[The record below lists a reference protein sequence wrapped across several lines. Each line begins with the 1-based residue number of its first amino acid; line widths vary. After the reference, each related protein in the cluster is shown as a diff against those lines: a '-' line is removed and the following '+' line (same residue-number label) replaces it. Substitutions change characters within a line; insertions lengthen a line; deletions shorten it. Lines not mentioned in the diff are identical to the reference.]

1 MRAVRGTVT
10 SPGARGSGPGLGI
23 GEDMPRE
30 GMIACHL
37 GDWAEAGVGRRIRA
51 PSKGCFDVIKRK
63 EVLT

>member
-1 MRAVRGTVT
+1 MVTPPT
-10 SPGARGSGPGLGI
+10 SPPRGARGSGPGLGI
-23 GEDMPRE
+23 GEDTPRE

-37 GDWAEAGVGRRIRA
+37 GDWAEVGVGRRIRA